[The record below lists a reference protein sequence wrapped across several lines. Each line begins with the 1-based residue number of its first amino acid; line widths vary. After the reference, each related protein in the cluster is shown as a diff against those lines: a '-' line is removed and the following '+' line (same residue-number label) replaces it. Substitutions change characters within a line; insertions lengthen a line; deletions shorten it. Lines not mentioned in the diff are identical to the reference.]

1 MNILVA
7 EDDLASRRLLEAT
20 LLKWGYS
27 VVACADGLQAWQL
40 MRCQD
45 PPEIAILD
53 WMMPGLDGPEVC
65 RRVRRSPN
73 SAAIYIILLTARDAG
88 DDVIAG
94 LDAGADDYISKPFD
108 LDQLRARVRVGE
120 RAVEL
125 QRQRLR
131 RETASYVGQLER
143 AVADLKRSRRRIVA
157 VQEEAKKALA
167 EELHGPV
174 QTRMYMLYLKLGEV
188 RDMIDTSP
196 QQARADLAQAAAELD
211 SIRENEIRM
220 VSHRLHPSIIDVGLG
235 AGIRSLR
242 DKFEEQVPISLEIGE
257 AIVEREPPGSSS
269 LPFDVRLG
277 LYRVV
282 EEALGNVIKHSG
294 ASSVSVHLRLDESDG
309 SLSLAVEDNGCG
321 FDHDAPRPGL
331 GMVTMEDHLGALGG
345 SLQVDSAPGKGTG
358 ITATVPLD
366 IESID
371 LAAD

>member
-157 VQEEAKKALA
+157 VKK
-167 EELHGPV
+167 
-174 QTRMYMLYLKLGEV
+174 RLKK
-188 RDMIDTSP
+188 P
-196 QQARADLAQAAAELD
+196 W
-211 SIRENEIRM
+211 
-220 VSHRLHPSIIDVGLG
+220 P
-235 AGIRSLR
+235 RS
-242 DKFEEQVPISLEIGE
+242 
-257 AIVEREPPGSSS
+257 
-269 LPFDVRLG
+269 
-277 LYRVV
+277 
-282 EEALGNVIKHSG
+282 
-294 ASSVSVHLRLDESDG
+294 
-309 SLSLAVEDNGCG
+309 C
-321 FDHDAPRPGL
+321 
-331 GMVTMEDHLGALGG
+331 
-345 SLQVDSAPGKGTG
+345 TG
-358 ITATVPLD
+358 R
-366 IESID
+366 
-371 LAAD
+371 